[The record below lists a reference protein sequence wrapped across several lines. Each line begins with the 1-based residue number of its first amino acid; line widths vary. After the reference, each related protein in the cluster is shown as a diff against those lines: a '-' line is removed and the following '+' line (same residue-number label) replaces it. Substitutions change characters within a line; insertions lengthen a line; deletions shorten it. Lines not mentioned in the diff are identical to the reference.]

1 MFMKTGKGFAVL
13 IISIVLGSCFNPPE
27 FPNVPEIAFD
37 RIEFNQGVDTDSLVL
52 YITFKDGD
60 GDLGLSAEDIND
72 LGAPFNNITYYQT
85 SPNIV
90 DGKREL
96 IPLNTTAVA
105 AEVIINKTRVT
116 QTYHVLD
123 IPDPSSGELVSIRT
137 REKPGFEFLP
147 PFAECGNYPSTT
159 NAHLLIAAADTVVLD
174 KHATFIDTLYNTN
187 DNNSPVYEIQDVLY
201 RTINPDHYNIEVD
214 FLIKDPNSTNE
225 DHPGFTEFDWSAQ
238 PYCMTFDGRFPELSD
253 SKGGALEGT
262 LRYSMESR
270 GFTSLFGIDIP
281 MKLRIQIKDHALNKS
296 NVVFTK
302 VFTLQQI

>member
-1 MFMKTGKGFAVL
+1 MFMKIGKGFAVL
-13 IISIVLGSCFNPPE
+13 IVSMVLGSCFNPPE

-37 RIEFNQGVDTDSLVL
+37 RIEFNDGGEVDSLVL

-60 GDLGLSAEDIND
+60 GDLGLSAEKIDD
-72 LGAPFNNITYYQT
+72 LGAPYNNITYYQT

-90 DGKREL
+90 DGEREL
-96 IPLNTTAVA
+96 IPINTEAIT

-123 IPDPSSGELVSIRT
+123 IPNPSSGELVSVRT
-137 REKPGFEFLP
+137 REKPDFSFLP
-147 PFAECGNYPSTT
+147 PFEDCGRYLSTT
-159 NAHLLIAAADTVVLD
+159 TSHVLIHAADTVVLD
-174 KHATFIDTLYNTN
+174 KHVTFLDTLYDR
-187 DNNSPVYEIQDVLY
+187 DNNNAHVYEIQDVLFY
-201 RTINPDHYNIEVD
+201 SVNPDHYNIEVD

-225 DHPGFTEFDWSAQ
+225 DHPGFTEFDWRDL
-238 PYCMTFDGRFPELSD
+238 PYCTTFDGRFPELSD

-270 GFTSLFGIDIP
+270 GFTDLFGIDIP
-281 MKLRIQIKDHALNKS
+281 MKLRIQIKDHALNRS
-296 NVVFTK
+296 NVIYTN